1 MKGFDMNPLRD
12 TRNPWRQCQFD
23 DLIDIIKV
31 ILITLESRSN
41 EEGLEVKKFKT

>member
-12 TRNPWRQCQFD
+12 IRNPWGRCQLD